1 MTEPAKDDDTAPR
14 PPVRTRRRTTKK
26 APPVIVQEKPHW
38 FENRSTGDLLV
49 MLIAATVCFC
59 VLASGATVALLAF
72 IHPEVDTSTAVGTI
86 SDVIN
91 TLIGL
96 LAGFLAGRT
105 DAHMTIEK
113 GRIEV
118 ERAQLRA
125 ERVSAGATAADV

>member
-1 MTEPAKDDDTAPR
+1 MTEPVKDDDTAPR
-14 PPVRTRRRTTKK
+14 PPVKTPRKRAKK
-26 APPVIVQEKPHW
+26 APAPVVVEKPHW
-38 FENRSTGDLLV
+38 FEHRSTGDLLV

-72 IHPEVDTSTAVGTI
+72 IRPEVDTSTAVGTI

-113 GRIEV
+113 DRIEV
-118 ERAQLRA
+118 EKASLRA
-125 ERVSAGATAADV
+125 ERNHSATAADV

>member
-1 MTEPAKDDDTAPR
+1 MSSQTTTTRKRAAKKQPEPER
-14 PPVRTRRRTTKK
+14 GFFGWL
-26 APPVIVQEKPHW
+26 HS
-38 FENRSTGDLLV
+38 RSTGDLLV

-59 VLASGATVALLAF
+59 VLAAGGAVTVLAF
-72 IHPEVDTSTAVGTI
+72 VHPEVNTTAVVGTI

-105 DAHMTIEK
+105 DAHMTIER

-118 ERAQLRA
+118 EKQRLEGQR
-125 ERVSAGATAADV
+125 ATATDV